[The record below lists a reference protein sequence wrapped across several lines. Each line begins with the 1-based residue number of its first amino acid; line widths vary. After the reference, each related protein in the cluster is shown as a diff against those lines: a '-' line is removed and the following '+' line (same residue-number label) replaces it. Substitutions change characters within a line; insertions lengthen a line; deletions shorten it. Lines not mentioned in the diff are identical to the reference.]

1 LLKDFCNKEVSP
13 GYCPEKWRPQ
23 KNNIRP
29 TTMVFKSNGSQ
40 ADDAAAAAARESVQH
55 AAAAPAASHIGVPMS
70 PLSEVLWR
78 GKGFMK
84 PSNEGH
90 KNTYGEVLG
99 AAAMLTW
106 KDLCVTVVGGGQT
119 ILQSISGTHQQ
130 LQASGASCNLLLL
143 LLLFSQ
149 VFFLV
154 LL

>member
-1 LLKDFCNKEVSP
+1 
-13 GYCPEKWRPQ
+13 
-23 KNNIRP
+23 
-29 TTMVFKSNGSQ
+29 MVFKSNGSQ

-143 LLLFSQ
+143 LLFSQ